1 VTERAI
7 LMTGIGGQG
16 VQLAARTLAVAAV
29 TDGLE
34 VMVFGEY
41 GGSMR
46 GGNTGATVV
55 LGTKRL
61 TTPPTVSRAW
71 AALAMH
77 HAYWPDVE
85 RRLYPG
91 GVVVLDRSVFRGD
104 VVRTDI
110 EVVAVDASETATEL
124 GSAQA
129 GSMVAL
135 GAFAAATGVVGIEAL
150 EAASAEVLPPYRAQH
165 ARANAAAL
173 RAGFALV
180 PARIVDA
187 WSQIA
192 VPVQL

>member
-1 VTERAI
+1 MTERAI

-29 TDGLE
+29 ADGLE

-46 GGNTGATVV
+46 GGNTEATIV
-55 LGTKRL
+55 LGTERL

-71 AALAMH
+71 GALAMH

-91 GVVVLDRSVFRGD
+91 GVVVIDRSVFRGD
-104 VVRTDI
+104 VSRTDV
-110 EVVAVDASETATEL
+110 EVVAIEASETASDM

-135 GAFAAATGVVGIEAL
+135 GAFAASTGVVGIDAL
-150 EAASAEVLPPYRAQH
+150 EAASTQVLPPYRAQH
-165 ARANAAAL
+165 ALANAAAM
-173 RAGFALV
+173 RAGFGLV
-180 PARIVDA
+180 PTRIVDA
-187 WSQIA
+187 WPPLT
-192 VPVQL
+192 VPAQP